1 MTTDLEKQFFDT
13 FGIEPKYEDAC
24 TVEDKY
30 WDNEELA
37 NEFGTFDQYMNC
49 KCGNQENCTTECSCA
64 YQKEIYPQITDSI
77 LLSLVKI
84 ACKESIISLTKMKN
98 NTKEWA
104 IYFGLDKN
112 CIFYEKSFKD
122 VILRGFI
129 EYSNDIDIYQQVQ
142 ALFKEE

>member
-1 MTTDLEKQFFDT
+1 MTTDLEKQFFIA
-13 FGIEPKYEDAC
+13 FGIEPKPLFSTRNGYTDDA
-24 TVEDKY
+24 Y
-30 WDNEELA
+30 L
-37 NEFGTFDQYMNC
+37 
-49 KCGNQENCTTECSCA
+49 
-64 YQKEIYPQITDSI
+64 YPQITDSI

-129 EYSNDIDIYQQVQ
+129 EYSNDIDIYQKVQ

>member
-13 FGIEPKYEDAC
+13 FGIEPRQWYKISMGKKGNFY
-24 TVEDKY
+24 
-30 WDNEELA
+30 NEPSH
-37 NEFGTFDQYMNC
+37 
-49 KCGNQENCTTECSCA
+49 KS
-64 YQKEIYPQITDSI
+64 YPQITDSI

-129 EYSNDIDIYQQVQ
+129 EYSNDIDIYQKVQ